1 MVDWVAVV
9 LAKKEVTYGVD
20 SAPTVAANGIL
31 TRNYSG
37 KPVDM
42 DRIERNLDQRVFGA
56 LASVPSN
63 ERRTVSYEVEIAG
76 SGDAGTA
83 PAWMELLE
91 ACGMA
96 APVVTADVDAV
107 QDFAAPGTVGSS
119 ISQYDFMSD
128 QRRKAVG
135 VVGNFTMDF
144 TAGAYPFFGFNW
156 MGLVPAATP
165 FDKSAPGAV
174 DVSRWQQAVEVNIDN
189 SEMLLDGH
197 SCIVR
202 SWRADAGVTTA
213 MRNLVGK
220 RYVRR
225 GNHSFTSTA
234 VIEAPDI
241 QTKDFIQSL
250 RTGSLLPWSL
260 DHGVTAGNII
270 GLESAKVQITDI
282 TESNE
287 DDTLMW
293 TVAMTHTVEGGSADL
308 TITAK

>member
-1 MVDWVAVV
+1 MVDWVACV
-9 LAKKEVTYGVD
+9 LAKKEGTYGVD
-20 SAPTVAANGIL
+20 AAPTAAANGIL

-42 DRIERNLDQRVFGA
+42 DRIERNLDTRVFGA

-63 ERRTVSYEVEIAG
+63 ERRTMSYEVEIAG
-76 SGDAGTA
+76 SGAAGTA

-91 ACGMA
+91 GCGMA
-96 APVVTADVDAV
+96 APILTVGQDAV
-107 QDFAAPGTVGSS
+107 QTFAAPGVNATSL
-119 ISQYDFMSD
+119 SQYDHMSD

-135 VVGNFTMDF
+135 MVGTFSMDF
-144 TAGAYPFFGFNW
+144 TSGAYPFFGFTW
-156 MGLVPAATP
+156 MGLIPALTP

-174 DVSRWQQAVEVNIDN
+174 DLTRWKQPLEVNLDN
-189 SEMLLDGH
+189 TDVLLDGYAPAL
-197 SCIVR
+197 R
-202 SWRADAGVTTA
+202 SWRADAAVTTA

-225 GNHSFTSTA
+225 GNHRLTSTA

-241 QTKDFIQSL
+241 QTKNYIQSL
-250 RTGSLLPWSL
+250 RAGSLISFSVE
-260 DHGVTAGNII
+260 HGVTAGNIVQAA
-270 GLESAKVQITDI
+270 SAKVQITDI

-293 TVAMTHTVEGGSADL
+293 TLSLLHTVEGGASDL
-308 TITAK
+308 TLTAK

>member
-9 LAKKEVTYGVD
+9 LAKKEGTYSVD
-20 SAPTVAANGIL
+20 SVPTGAANGIL

-63 ERRTVSYEVEIAG
+63 ERRTMSYEVEIAG
-76 SGDAGTA
+76 SGAAGTA

-96 APVVTADVDAV
+96 APVLTVGEDAV
-107 QDFAAPGTVGSS
+107 QVFAAPGVAATS

-128 QRRKAVG
+128 QRRKSVG
-135 VVGNFTMDF
+135 MVGSFTMDF
-144 TAGAYPFFGFNW
+144 TAGAYPFFGFSW
-156 MGLVPAATP
+156 MGLIPAASP
-165 FDKSAPGAV
+165 FDKTAPGAV
-174 DVSRWQQAVEVNIDN
+174 DVTRFKQPVEVNTDN
-189 SEMLLDGH
+189 TEILLDGYAAN
-197 SCIVR
+197 VR

-213 MRNLVGK
+213 IRNLVGR

-241 QTKDFIQSL
+241 ATKNYIQSL
-250 RTGSLLPWSL
+250 RAGSLVEWLL
-260 DHGVTAGNII
+260 THGTVAGNII
-270 GLESAKVQITDI
+270 ELASEKVQITDI

-293 TVAMTHTVEGGSADL
+293 TLALTHTVEGGSADL